1 MSYEGPPLVV
11 PQRDDAA
18 RALEW
23 LARILTN
30 FAKAEQAIG
39 KLCFAMN
46 LPIKN
51 GLLEKLNEAINR
63 LNATD
68 ERRCQ
73 NLAKR
78 IVDWQSRKPER
89 HLLAHATVRVVYDE
103 NYEPL
108 VVTRHLPL
116 EKGDV
121 TPDRIWT
128 ESERSELLR
137 LVTSDGRSI
146 ADQVQNILN
155 EPVIVARL
163 RKS

>member
-1 MSYEGPPLVV
+1 MSFEGPPLVV

-18 RALEW
+18 EALEW
-23 LARILTN
+23 LARVLTN

-39 KLCFAMN
+39 ELCFAMN

-63 LNATD
+63 LDKTG

-78 IVDWQSRKPER
+78 IVAWRSRRPER
-89 HLLAHATVRVVYDE
+89 HLLAHATVVVVYDE

-116 EKGDV
+116 EKDDV
-121 TPDRIWT
+121 TPDRIWS
-128 ESERSELLR
+128 EAERSELLR
-137 LVTSDGRSI
+137 LVINDGRSI
-146 ADQVQNILN
+146 ADQVQNILK
-155 EPVIVARL
+155 ESALVARL
-163 RKS
+163 RES